1 MKTATT
7 RTAATTTRSA
17 IAAALVV
24 LAILACMMLS
34 VSAAYTPTGSPTISV
49 GDTFAIFSAYHRS
62 FCHWDAPDPQMLHDF
77 ENIKCNVGAN
87 DLAQAT
93 RFVMTSPY
101 PRQVCGRIPMSPY
114 NISVSFG
121 VKHPECGVPDPLYT
135 CAMIPVIGN
144 AHLINCGANGA
155 DNPVEASFLLTNTAA
170 PLNGVDGWLHG
181 GETPVAITSAYTGG
195 TCGVDWAFGKILC
208 PHPLSAG
215 ASVFHIIPVDP
226 VPDHEC

>member
-1 MKTATT
+1 MKIANVPATT
-7 RTAATTTRSA
+7 PS
-17 IAAALVV
+17 IIVVGSALVA
-24 LAILACMMLS
+24 LALLACATE
-34 VSAAYTPTGSPTISV
+34 AAYTPVGSPVISV
-49 GDTFAIFSAYHRS
+49 GDTFVIYSAYHQS

-77 ENIKCNVGAN
+77 ENLKCNVGAN
-87 DLAQAT
+87 GLAQAT

-114 NISVSFG
+114 NISVSFA
-121 VKHPECGVPDPLYT
+121 VKYPVCGMPDPLYT
-135 CAMIPVIGN
+135 CAMIPVVGN
-144 AHLINCGANGA
+144 AHLINCGATGA

-181 GETPVAITSAYTGG
+181 GETQVAITSAYTGG

-215 ASVFHIIPVDP
+215 ASVFHLIPVDP